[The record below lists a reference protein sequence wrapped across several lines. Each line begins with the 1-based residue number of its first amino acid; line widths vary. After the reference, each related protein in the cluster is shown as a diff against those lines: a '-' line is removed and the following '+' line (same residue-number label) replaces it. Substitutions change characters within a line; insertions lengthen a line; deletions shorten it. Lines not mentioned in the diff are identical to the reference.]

1 MTLDL
6 TIALRYIRPRRFSFI
21 GLIGVLSGLGIIIGT
36 AALII
41 VMSLFNGFRDV
52 AHDLMTSFGPHLRVV
67 PAAGSII
74 DGRSQGWSPI
84 WTATLVVQA
93 PQGTSVVQSVG
104 VDSTDNATLHSL
116 KGALL
121 AGSWRVDARDG
132 IARAVVSSGLA
143 QSLNL
148 FLGDTLSL
156 ISPQQVES
164 SLTMMTIP
172 TGTPIIVHGVFQS
185 NASREVDAST
195 IFLPAETMKP
205 LAGSVVPTEWHIRL
219 TDPDSSDL
227 VAARLRSE
235 LGSRAEVETWQ
246 QMNQGVYDTMR
257 LERLGSFLVLM
268 LIVVVAAF
276 SILVS
281 LTMGVVEK
289 RHDIAMLKS
298 MGLSNAMIARI
309 YVWQGLIIG
318 GVSAGLGTLVGLA
331 LCYGQQTFHWI
342 RFDMAQG
349 YLIPALPLNVQT
361 SDVVIVAV
369 SSVVIASAAAIYPA
383 RRAAALELISSQTL

>member
-67 PAAGSII
+67 PTAGSTI
-74 DGRSQGWSPI
+74 DGRSHGWSPI

-93 PQGTSVVQSVG
+93 PQGTSVVQSIG
-104 VDSTDNATLHSL
+104 VDSADTATLTSL

-121 AGSWRVDARDG
+121 AGSWRVDVRDG
-132 IARAVVSSGLA
+132 ISHAVVSSGLA

-164 SLTMMTIP
+164 SLTMMTLP
-172 TGTPIIVHGVFQS
+172 AGTPVIVHGVFQS

-195 IFLPAETMKP
+195 IFLPAQTMKP
-205 LAGSVVPTEWHIRL
+205 LAGSELPTEWHVRL
-219 TDPDSSDL
+219 ADPDSSDE
-227 VAARLRSE
+227 VAARLRSVH
-235 LGSRAEVETWQ
+235 GSYADVETWQ
-246 QMNQGVYDTMR
+246 QLNQGVYDTMR

-289 RHDIAMLKS
+289 RHDVAMLKS
-298 MGLSNAMIARI
+298 MGLTNSMIARI

-318 GVSAGLGTLVGLA
+318 GVSSGVGTLVGLA
-331 LCYGQQTFHWI
+331 LCFGQQTFHWI

-349 YLIPALPLNVQT
+349 YLIPALPLSVQT
-361 SDVVIVAV
+361 SDVVIVAA

-383 RRAAALELISSQTL
+383 KRAAALELISSHTL

>member
-67 PAAGSII
+67 PTAGSTI
-74 DGRSQGWSPI
+74 DGRSHGWSPI

-93 PQGTSVVQSVG
+93 PQGTSVVQSIG
-104 VDSTDNATLHSL
+104 VDSADTATLTSL

-121 AGSWRVDARDG
+121 AGSWRVDVRDG
-132 IARAVVSSGLA
+132 ISHAVVSSGLA

-164 SLTMMTIP
+164 SLTMMTLP
-172 TGTPIIVHGVFQS
+172 AGTPVIVHGVFQS

-195 IFLPAETMKP
+195 IFLPAQTMKP
-205 LAGSVVPTEWHIRL
+205 LAGSELPTEWHVRL
-219 TDPDSSDL
+219 ADPDSSDE
-227 VAARLRSE
+227 VAARLRSVH
-235 LGSRAEVETWQ
+235 GSYADVETWQ

-289 RHDIAMLKS
+289 RHDVAMLKS
-298 MGLSNAMIARI
+298 MGLTNSMIARI

-318 GVSAGLGTLVGLA
+318 GVSSGVGTLVGLA
-331 LCYGQQTFHWI
+331 LCFGQQTFHWI

-349 YLIPALPLNVQT
+349 YLIPALPLSVQT
-361 SDVVIVAV
+361 SDVVIVAA

-383 RRAAALELISSQTL
+383 KRAAALELISSHTL

>member
-52 AHDLMTSFGPHLRVV
+52 AHNLMTSFGPHLRVI
-67 PAAGSII
+67 PTSGSMI
-74 DGRSQGWSPI
+74 DGHTRGWSPI

-93 PQGTSVVQSVG
+93 AQGTSVVQSIG
-104 VDSTDNATLHSL
+104 IESADSTTLTSL

-132 IARAVVSSGLA
+132 IARAIVSSGLA

-164 SLTMMTIP
+164 SLTMMTLP

-205 LAGSVVPTEWHIRL
+205 LTGSVMPTEWHVRL
-219 TDPDSSDL
+219 ADPDSSEA
-227 VAARLRSE
+227 VAARLGSE
-235 LGSRAEVETWQ
+235 LGNRAEVETWQ
-246 QMNQGVYDTMR
+246 QMNRGVYDTMR

-298 MGLSNAMIARI
+298 MGLTNAIIARI

-318 GVSAGLGTLVGLA
+318 GVSAGIGTLVGLA
-331 LCYGQQTFHWI
+331 LCFGQQTFQWI

-349 YLIPALPLNVQT
+349 YLIPALPLSVHT

-369 SSVVIASAAAIYPA
+369 SSVAIASAAAIYPA
-383 RRAAALELISSQTL
+383 RRAAALELISSHTL